1 MSYDQHLGEIAKIY
15 ENSTPQLEEEINI
28 FKILNLE
35 YDEVRLHSRIL
46 KFLIE
51 RDPSGFIE
59 STPKQYWDEIGKP
72 VGRLLKVDLEKHCSS
87 SEEDIKDG
95 RIDLIVEFEQHLI
108 IIENKILASDQP
120 EQLIKYSKFGES
132 INKTGKKC
140 LLLYLTPKGNL
151 PGEKSISKNGK
162 KDLEENTDFFTISY
176 EKNILNWLE
185 HFENS
190 KEKTGIKNIIDQYLN
205 TIKTICGIMT
215 EDEKKRI
222 TALLSILA
230 NNQINEQ
237 ENSFEKLSKI
247 KSDIERIEN
256 KIHEFWRK
264 VSEKLSVEL
273 SEEPF
278 VEKDIKQSSCSIMF
292 DICKKG
298 RGQYNLYL
306 DYSLNLAAP
315 SFGFWLNKTNQNNL
329 HNNVELKNLGY
340 EINSFGFL
348 EKKGK
353 KIDLN
358 GLFNQGD
365 LIKFIGSNKEGEI
378 NNWEESKIK
387 EIVSI
392 LKEIFQGNREVIDF
406 LKKNLEK
413 I

>member
-120 EQLIKYSKFGES
+120 EQLIKYSKFAES

-140 LLLYLTPKGNL
+140 LLLYLTPKGKL

-222 TALLSILA
+222 TALLSVLA
-230 NNQINEQ
+230 NNKINE
-237 ENSFEKLSKI
+237 I
-247 KSDIERIEN
+247 KSDIQTIEN
-256 KIHEFWRK
+256 KIHEFWKK
-264 VSEKLSVEL
+264 VSEKLLEIFD
-273 SEEPF
+273 EPT
-278 VEKDIKQSSCSIMF
+278 EKDIKESSCSIMF

-306 DYSLNLAAP
+306 DYNLNLTAP
-315 SFGFWLNKTNQNNL
+315 SFGFWVDKTYHNNL
-329 HNNVELKNLGY
+329 HDNVELKNLGC
-340 EINSFGFL
+340 EINSIGFL
-348 EKKGK
+348 EKTESKV
-353 KIDLN
+353 DLN

-365 LIKFIGSNKEGEI
+365 LIKFIGSNKEEET
-378 NNWEESKIK
+378 NKWEESKIS
-387 EIVSI
+387 EIVLR
-392 LKEIFQGNREVIDF
+392 LKEIFEKNRELIDF
-406 LKKNLEK
+406 LKKNIE
-413 I
+413 

>member
-108 IIENKILASDQP
+108 IIENKILASDQAT
-120 EQLIKYSKFGES
+120 QLIKYYEFGKKS
-132 INKTGKKC
+132 RKKC
-140 LLLYLTPKGNL
+140 LLLYLTPKGKL

-247 KSDIERIEN
+247 KSDIQTIEN
-256 KIHEFWRK
+256 KIHEFWKK
-264 VSEKLSVEL
+264 VSEKLLEIFD
-273 SEEPF
+273 EPT
-278 VEKDIKQSSCSIMF
+278 EKDIKESSCSIMF

-306 DYSLNLAAP
+306 DYNLNLTAP
-315 SFGFWLNKTNQNNL
+315 SFGFWVDKTHHNNL
-329 HNNVELKNLGY
+329 NFKDLPEY
-340 EINSFGFL
+340 EINSMGWI
-348 EKKGK
+348 EKTESKD
-353 KIDLN
+353 DLN

-365 LIKFIGSNKEGEI
+365 LIKFIGSNKEEET
-378 NNWEESKIK
+378 NKWEESKIS
-387 EIVSI
+387 EIVLR
-392 LKEIFQGNREVIDF
+392 LKEIFEKNRELIDF
-406 LKKNLEK
+406 FKKNLD
-413 I
+413 

>member
-15 ENSTPQLEEEINI
+15 EHSTPQLEEEINI

-59 STPKQYWDEIGKP
+59 STPKQYWDKIGKP

-87 SEEDIKDG
+87 SNEDIKDG

-140 LLLYLTPKGNL
+140 LLLYLTPKGKL
-151 PGEKSISKNGK
+151 PDEKSISKNGK

-247 KSDIERIEN
+247 KSDIQTIEN
-256 KIHEFWRK
+256 KIHEFWKK

-306 DYSLNLAAP
+306 DYKLNLAAP
-315 SFGFWLNKTNQNNL
+315 SFGFWVDKTHHNNL
-329 HNNVELKNLGY
+329 NFKDLPEY
-340 EINSFGFL
+340 EINSMGWI
-348 EKKGK
+348 EKTESKD
-353 KIDLN
+353 DLN

-365 LIKFIGSNKEGEI
+365 LIKFIGSNKEEGT
-378 NNWEESKIK
+378 NKWEESKIS
-387 EIVSI
+387 EIGLR
-392 LKEIFQGNREVIDF
+392 LKEIFEKNRELIDF
-406 LKKNLEK
+406 LKKNLD
-413 I
+413 

>member
-1 MSYDQHLGEIAKIY
+1 MNYDQHLGEIAKIY

-59 STPKQYWDEIGKP
+59 SIPQKYWDENGKP
-72 VGRLLKVDLEKHCSS
+72 VGRLLNVDLEKHCSS
-87 SEEDIKDG
+87 SNEDIKDG

-108 IIENKILASDQP
+108 IIENKILASDQTT
-120 EQLIKYSKFGES
+120 QLIKYFEFG
-132 INKTGKKC
+132 NKSGKNF

-151 PGEKSISKNGK
+151 PDKKSISKDGE
-162 KDLEENTDFFTISY
+162 KDLKENTHFFTISY
-176 EKNILNWLE
+176 EKNILNWLVK
-185 HFENS
+185 FENS

-222 TALLSILA
+222 TALLSVLA
-230 NNQINEQ
+230 KNKINE
-237 ENSFEKLSKI
+237 I
-247 KSDIERIEN
+247 KSDIQTIEN
-256 KIHEFWRK
+256 KIHEFWKK
-264 VSEKLSVEL
+264 VSEKLLEIFD
-273 SEEPF
+273 EPT
-278 VEKDIKQSSCSIMF
+278 EKDIKESSCSIMF

-329 HNNVELKNLGY
+329 NINDELKKNKY

-348 EKKGK
+348 EKKGN

-358 GLFNQGD
+358 GLFSQGD

-387 EIVSI
+387 EIVLI
-392 LKEIFQGNREVIDF
+392 LKNKFEGNREVIDF

-413 I
+413 F

>member
-87 SEEDIKDG
+87 SNEDIKDG

-108 IIENKILASDQP
+108 IIENKILASDQTT
-120 EQLIKYSKFGES
+120 QLIKYFEFGES

-140 LLLYLTPKGNL
+140 LLLYLTPKGKL

-222 TALLSILA
+222 
-230 NNQINEQ
+230 
-237 ENSFEKLSKI
+237 
-247 KSDIERIEN
+247 
-256 KIHEFWRK
+256 
-264 VSEKLSVEL
+264 
-273 SEEPF
+273 
-278 VEKDIKQSSCSIMF
+278 
-292 DICKKG
+292 
-298 RGQYNLYL
+298 
-306 DYSLNLAAP
+306 
-315 SFGFWLNKTNQNNL
+315 
-329 HNNVELKNLGY
+329 
-340 EINSFGFL
+340 
-348 EKKGK
+348 
-353 KIDLN
+353 
-358 GLFNQGD
+358 
-365 LIKFIGSNKEGEI
+365 
-378 NNWEESKIK
+378 
-387 EIVSI
+387 
-392 LKEIFQGNREVIDF
+392 
-406 LKKNLEK
+406 
-413 I
+413 

>member
-1 MSYDQHLGEIAKIY
+1 MNYDQHLGEIAKIY
-15 ENSTPQLEEEINI
+15 EHSTPQLEEEINI

-140 LLLYLTPKGNL
+140 LLLYLTPKGKL

-247 KSDIERIEN
+247 KSDIQTIEN
-256 KIHEFWRK
+256 KIHEFWKK
-264 VSEKLSVEL
+264 VSEKLLEIFD
-273 SEEPF
+273 EPT
-278 VEKDIKQSSCSIMF
+278 EKDIKESSCSIMF

-306 DYSLNLAAP
+306 DYNLNLTAP
-315 SFGFWLNKTNQNNL
+315 SFGFWVDKTYHNNL
-329 HNNVELKNLGY
+329 HDNVELKNLGY
-340 EINSFGFL
+340 EINSIRFL
-348 EKKGK
+348 EKTESKV
-353 KIDLN
+353 DLN

-365 LIKFIGSNKEGEI
+365 LIKFIGSNKEEET
-378 NNWEESKIK
+378 NKWEESKIS
-387 EIVSI
+387 EIVLR
-392 LKEIFQGNREVIDF
+392 LKEIFEKNRELIDF
-406 LKKNLEK
+406 LKKNLD
-413 I
+413 

>member
-51 RDPSGFIE
+51 REPHNFIE
-59 STPKQYWDEIGKP
+59 AVFPNSNWDIGEFRVVK
-72 VGRLLKVDLEKHCSS
+72 LEVPT
-87 SEEDIKDG
+87 EDG
-95 RIDLIVEFEQHLI
+95 RIDLLLEFEKHFF

-120 EQLIKYSKFGES
+120 EQLKKYFKFGES
-132 INKTGKKC
+132 IKKSGKEC
-140 LLLYLTPKGNL
+140 LLLYLTPEGKL
-151 PGEKSISKNGK
+151 PGEKSISKDGEE
-162 KDLEENTDFFTISY
+162 DLKENIDFFTISY

-237 ENSFEKLSKI
+237 ENSFEKLSEI

-264 VSEKLSVEL
+264 VSEKLSEEL

-306 DYSLNLAAP
+306 DYKLNLAAP
-315 SFGFWLNKTNQNNL
+315 SFGFWVNNTHHNNL
-329 HNNVELKNLGY
+329 NFNDELKNDEY
-340 EINSFGFL
+340 EISPLGFL
-348 EKKGK
+348 EKTESKD
-353 KIDLN
+353 DLN

-365 LIKFIGSNKEGEI
+365 LIKFIGSNKE
-378 NNWEESKIK
+378 EETNTKIS
-387 EIVSI
+387 EIVLR
-392 LKEIFQGNREVIDF
+392 LKEIFEKNRKLIDI
-406 LKKNLEK
+406 LKKNLG
-413 I
+413 

>member
-1 MSYDQHLGEIAKIY
+1 MNYDQHLGEISKIY
-15 ENSTPQLEEEINI
+15 ENSTPQLEKEINI

-51 RDPSGFIE
+51 REPHNFIE
-59 STPKQYWDEIGKP
+59 AVFPNNNWDIGEFRVVK
-72 VGRLLKVDLEKHCSS
+72 LEVPTEH
-87 SEEDIKDG
+87 G
-95 RIDLIVEFEQHLI
+95 RIDLLLEFEKHFF

-120 EQLIKYSKFGES
+120 EQLKEYFKFGK
-132 INKTGKKC
+132 NLGKEC
-140 LLLYLTPKGNL
+140 RLLYLTPQGNL
-151 PGEKSISKNGK
+151 PHEKSISKDGEE
-162 KDLEENTDFFTISY
+162 DLKENTDFFSISY
-176 EKNILNWLE
+176 EKNILNWLVK
-185 HFENS
+185 FENS
-190 KEKTGIKNIIDQYLN
+190 KEKTGIKNLIDQYLN

-222 TALLSILA
+222 TALLSVLA
-230 NNQINEQ
+230 KNKINE
-237 ENSFEKLSKI
+237 I
-247 KSDIERIEN
+247 KSDIQTIEN
-256 KIHEFWRK
+256 KIHEFWKK
-264 VSEKLSVEL
+264 VSEKLLEIFD
-273 SEEPF
+273 EPT
-278 VEKDIKQSSCSIMF
+278 EKDIKESSCSIMF

-329 HNNVELKNLGY
+329 NINDELKKNKY

-348 EKKGK
+348 EKKGN

-358 GLFNQGD
+358 GLFSQGD

-387 EIVSI
+387 EIVLI
-392 LKEIFQGNREVIDF
+392 LKKKFEGNREVIDF

-413 I
+413 F

>member
-59 STPKQYWDEIGKP
+59 STPKQYWDEIDKP
-72 VGRLLKVDLEKHCSS
+72 VGRLLNVDLEKHCSS

-108 IIENKILASDQP
+108 IIENKILGSDQP
-120 EQLIKYSKFGES
+120 DQLIKYSKFGKKS
-132 INKTGKKC
+132 GKEF
-140 LLLYLTPKGNL
+140 LLLYLTPDGKL
-151 PGEKSISKNGK
+151 PGEISISNNGK
-162 KDLEENTDFFTISY
+162 KDLEENNDFFTISY

-256 KIHEFWRK
+256 KIHEFWKK
-264 VSEKLSVEL
+264 VSEKLSEEL

-306 DYSLNLAAP
+306 DYKLNLAAP
-315 SFGFWLNKTNQNNL
+315 SFGFWVDKTHHNNL
-329 HNNVELKNLGY
+329 NFKDELKNDEY
-340 EINSFGFL
+340 EINPLGFL
-348 EKKGK
+348 EKTESKD
-353 KIDLN
+353 DLN

-365 LIKFIGSNKEGEI
+365 LIKFIGSNKEEET
-378 NNWEESKIK
+378 NEWEESKIS
-387 EIVSI
+387 EIVSR
-392 LKEIFQGNREVIDF
+392 LKEIFEKNRKLIDI
-406 LKKNLEK
+406 LKKNLE
-413 I
+413 